1 MAELEF
7 VDDWFTRREW
17 FGQIFSKVA
26 LGRMLFGGEICYS
39 PLVPAQDI
47 KAFWH
52 PGDSQYDRY
61 SELPR

>member
-1 MAELEF
+1 
-7 VDDWFTRREW
+7 
-17 FGQIFSKVA
+17 
-26 LGRMLFGGEICYS
+26 MLFGGEICYS